1 LSVVQFERRTQR
13 IDAPSRTRQQVIV
26 AFHASNRAE
35 RLRGGLA
42 KHQGG
47 ARRGWR
53 VGRAA
58 LLREIKPL
66 APRQPKNGRSATSKR
81 TMTYRS
87 LLVHLDQDPQC
98 AARSEAAIRLA
109 RSLDCHLVGLAPTG
123 LIDMPAFTQPAASLT
138 EFAALAWDALR
149 DRAHLAAHRFRTE
162 CEAAGLKSFEA
173 VIDESEEALSLVR
186 HAHCSDLTLLT
197 QANPTSPGH
206 SWAQAIVE
214 QVVLH
219 SARPTL
225 VLPYAGRFDSI
236 GANVLV
242 AWDDSREA
250 ARALSDA
257 LPLLLSAKRVQVI
270 GWNEH
275 GAAEDKTLQAR
286 LDALHKWLMWHGVAA
301 EVSVE
306 TTDIGI
312 AESMLSRAADIGADL
327 IVMGAYGHA
336 RLAERVLGGA
346 TRGLLASM
354 TVPVL
359 MSH

>member
-1 LSVVQFERRTQR
+1 
-13 IDAPSRTRQQVIV
+13 
-26 AFHASNRAE
+26 
-35 RLRGGLA
+35 
-42 KHQGG
+42 
-47 ARRGWR
+47 
-53 VGRAA
+53 
-58 LLREIKPL
+58 
-66 APRQPKNGRSATSKR
+66 
-81 TMTYRS
+81 MTYRS
-87 LLVHLDQDPQC
+87 LLVHLDQDSQC
-98 AARSEAAIRLA
+98 PARSEAAIRLA
-109 RSLDCHLVGLAPTG
+109 KALDCHLVGLAPTG
-123 LIDMPAFTQPAASLT
+123 LIDMPAFAEPAASLT
-138 EFAALAWDALR
+138 EFAAAAWDTLR
-149 DRAHLAAHRFRTE
+149 DRAHVCAHRFRNE

-173 VIDESEEALSLVR
+173 VIDESEEAASLVR

-197 QANPTSPGH
+197 QADPTSPGH
-206 SWAQAIVE
+206 SSSQAIVE

-257 LPLLLSAKRVQVI
+257 LPLLVSGKHVQVI
-270 GWNEH
+270 AWNEH
-275 GAAEDKTLQAR
+275 GAAEDKTLPAR
-286 LDALHKWLMWHGVAA
+286 LDALRKWLMWHGVAS

-306 TTDIGI
+306 TTEMPIT
-312 AESMLSRAADIGADL
+312 ESMLSRAADMAADL

-336 RLAERVLGGA
+336 RWTERVLGGA